1 MLEPIWLAG
10 MAPAGMA
17 KAESHTFVFGLA
29 TSQPLVLAF
38 FHFM

>member
-29 TSQPLVLAF
+29 TRQPLVPAF
-38 FHFM
+38 FYFM

>member
-29 TSQPLVLAF
+29 TSQPLVPAF